1 MSLKEK
7 LENVMAQAVEDCEIA
22 GMNLLAEKDGEEIC
36 YCQAGMADR
45 ERGIPMERDTILRL
59 YSQSKPITA
68 AAAMILMERGA
79 LDLDQPVSDFLPA
92 FAKQSYFA
100 EQEGIGEA
108 AAGGSKKEQE
118 GIGEAAAG
126 GSKKEQEGIGEAAGG
141 SKKEAKGGEV
151 ASSMEVRPVMQPMRV
166 YDLLRMTSGLVYP
179 DETTAAG
186 RQAAVVFEEMDRRLY
201 TKDAMTTKEAA
212 DKLAGCTLAFEPGS
226 SWRYG
231 TSADVLGAVIEAASG
246 QRFGE
251 FLEKELFGPL
261 GMKDTAFWVPREKQ
275 SRLAETYETVTEN
288 GKKTLLRYEGN
299 NLAVCNRM
307 QNPPA
312 FESGGAGLSSTLDD
326 YMRFARMLLQEG
338 TLNGARI
345 LKPATVRYMTGAEL
359 MEYQQSAF
367 NHWIGLEGFSYGNL
381 MRICKRP
388 MQAGIFTAE
397 GEYGWDGWLGT
408 YFANFPKE
416 KLTILMGIQ
425 KRDAGTFALTRK
437 LRNLLVAEV
446 L

>member
-68 AAAMILMERGA
+68 AAAMILMERGI

-100 EQEGIGEA
+100 KQEGIGEA
-108 AAGGSKKEQE
+108 AAGGSKKETK
-118 GIGEAAAG
+118 GSEA
-126 GSKKEQEGIGEAAGG
+126 
-141 SKKEAKGGEV
+141 V
-151 ASSMEVRPVMQPMRV
+151 SSMEVRPVMQPMRV

-186 RQAAVVFEEMDRRLY
+186 RQAAVVFDEMDRRLY
-201 TKDAMTTKEAA
+201 TKDAMTTREAA

-231 TSADVLGAVIEAASG
+231 TSADVLGAVIEAACG

-275 SRLAETYETVTEN
+275 GRLAETYETVAEN
-288 GKKTLLRYEGN
+288 GKKMLLRYEGN

-312 FESGGAGLSSTLDD
+312 FESGGAGLASTLDD

-338 TLNGARI
+338 TLDGIRI

-388 MQAGIFTAE
+388 LRAGIFAAE

>member
-45 ERGIPMERDTILRL
+45 ERGIPMERNTILRL

-108 AAGGSKKEQE
+108 AAGGSKKE
-118 GIGEAAAG
+118 G
-126 GSKKEQEGIGEAAGG
+126 
-141 SKKEAKGGEV
+141 KGGGAV
-151 ASSMEVRPVMQPMRV
+151 SSMEVRPVMQPMRV

-212 DKLAGCTLAFEPGS
+212 DKLAECTLAFEPGS

-388 MQAGIFTAE
+388 MQAGIFAAE

>member
-118 GIGEAAAG
+118 GIGEAA
-126 GSKKEQEGIGEAAGG
+126 GG
-141 SKKEAKGGEV
+141 SKKEAKGGEA

-212 DKLAGCTLAFEPGS
+212 DKLAECTLAFEPGS

-275 SRLAETYETVTEN
+275 SRLAETYESVTEN

-388 MQAGIFTAE
+388 MRAGIFAAE

>member
-118 GIGEAAAG
+118 GIGEAA
-126 GSKKEQEGIGEAAGG
+126 GG

-166 YDLLRMTSGLVYP
+166 YDLLRRTSGLVYP

-212 DKLAGCTLAFEPGS
+212 DKLAECTLAFEPGS

-388 MQAGIFTAE
+388 MQAGIFAAE

>member
-92 FAKQSYFA
+92 FAKQFYFA

-118 GIGEAAAG
+118 GIGEVVAG
-126 GSKKEQEGIGEAAGG
+126 GSKKEG
-141 SKKEAKGGEV
+141 KGREDV
-151 ASSMEVRPVMQPMRV
+151 SAMEVRPVMQPMRV

-212 DKLAGCTLAFEPGS
+212 DKLAECTLAFEPGS

-388 MQAGIFTAE
+388 MRAGIFAAE

>member
-68 AAAMILMERGA
+68 AAAMILMERGI
-79 LDLDQPVSDFLPA
+79 LDLDQPVSDFLSA

-100 EQEGIGEA
+100 KQEGIGEA
-108 AAGGSKKEQE
+108 AAGGSKKETK
-118 GIGEAAAG
+118 GSEA
-126 GSKKEQEGIGEAAGG
+126 
-141 SKKEAKGGEV
+141 V
-151 ASSMEVRPVMQPMRV
+151 SSMEVRPVMQPMRV

-186 RQAAVVFEEMDRRLY
+186 RQAAVVFDEMDRRLY
-201 TKDAMTTKEAA
+201 TKDAMTTREAA

-231 TSADVLGAVIEAASG
+231 TSADVLGAVIEAACG

-275 SRLAETYETVTEN
+275 GRLAETYETVAEN
-288 GKKTLLRYEGN
+288 GKKMLLRYEGN

-312 FESGGAGLSSTLDD
+312 FESGGAGLASTLDD

-338 TLNGARI
+338 TLDGIRI

-388 MQAGIFTAE
+388 LRAGIFAAE

>member
-1 MSLKEK
+1 MAGNGSRILQCIKEERQKSGGDQMSLKEK

-45 ERGIPMERDTILRL
+45 EKGIPMERDTILRL

-68 AAAMILMERGA
+68 AAAMILMERGI

-100 EQEGIGEA
+100 KQEGIGE
-108 AAGGSKKEQE
+108 
-118 GIGEAAAG
+118 
-126 GSKKEQEGIGEAAGG
+126 EAAGG
-141 SKKEAKGGEV
+141 LKKETKGSEAV
-151 ASSMEVRPVMQPMRV
+151 SSMEVKPVMQPMRV

-201 TKDAMTTKEAA
+201 AKDAMTTREVA
-212 DKLAGCTLAFEPGS
+212 DKLAGCTLAFEPGC

-231 TSADVLGAVIEAASG
+231 TSADVLGAVIEAACG
-246 QRFGE
+246 QSFGE
-251 FLEKELFGPL
+251 FLKKELFGPL

-275 SRLAETYETVTEN
+275 DRLAETYETVVEN

-307 QNPPA
+307 KNPPA
-312 FESGGAGLSSTLDD
+312 FESGGAGLSATLDD

-338 TLNGARI
+338 TLDGARI

-388 MQAGIFTAE
+388 MQAGIFAAE

>member
-108 AAGGSKKEQE
+108 AAGGSKKE
-118 GIGEAAAG
+118 G
-126 GSKKEQEGIGEAAGG
+126 
-141 SKKEAKGGEV
+141 KGREDV
-151 ASSMEVRPVMQPMRV
+151 SAMEVRPVMQPMRV

-251 FLEKELFGPL
+251 FLEKELLGPL

-326 YMRFARMLLQEG
+326 YMRFARMLLREG

-388 MQAGIFTAE
+388 MQAGIFAAE

>member
-100 EQEGIGEA
+100 EQEGIGEV

-126 GSKKEQEGIGEAAGG
+126 GSKKET
-141 SKKEAKGGEV
+141 KGREDV
-151 ASSMEVRPVMQPMRV
+151 SAMEVRPVMQPMRV

-251 FLEKELFGPL
+251 FLENELFGPL

-388 MQAGIFTAE
+388 MQAGIFAAE

>member
-108 AAGGSKKEQE
+108 AAGGSKKET
-118 GIGEAAAG
+118 
-126 GSKKEQEGIGEAAGG
+126 
-141 SKKEAKGGEV
+141 KGREDV
-151 ASSMEVRPVMQPMRV
+151 SAMEVRPVMQPMRV

-251 FLEKELFGPL
+251 FLEKELFAPL

-367 NHWIGLEGFSYGNL
+367 NHWIGLKGFSYGNL

-388 MQAGIFTAE
+388 MQAGIFAAE

>member
-108 AAGGSKKEQE
+108 AAGGSKKET
-118 GIGEAAAG
+118 
-126 GSKKEQEGIGEAAGG
+126 
-141 SKKEAKGGEV
+141 KGREDV
-151 ASSMEVRPVMQPMRV
+151 SAMEVRPVMQPMRV

-212 DKLAGCTLAFEPGS
+212 DKLAECTLAFEPGS

-338 TLNGARI
+338 TLDGARI

-388 MQAGIFTAE
+388 MQAGIFAAE